1 VRTTIPLVLTF
12 VLGTLFVLEFFVP
25 HGAVA
30 STVDILRE
38 WGLVLAATAFVLG
51 VINVLQVNIPKIRR
65 RERDWGYRLVLV
77 GSALVMVVAGF
88 YQGHNYNDGVV
99 FKYLFDYV
107 FAPANATM
115 FALLAFFIASAA
127 FRAFRARNLEASLML
142 GAAILVMIGVI
153 PIGEWIHEG
162 FPSLKDWILNYA
174 NNAGRRAIMIGAA
187 LGAIATGLRVIL
199 GLERSHLGGE

>member
-1 VRTTIPLVLTF
+1 MRTTIPLAITF
-12 VLGTLFVLEFFVP
+12 LLGTFFVLEFFVP
-25 HGAVA
+25 HGAVQR
-30 STVDILRE
+30 TVDILRE

-51 VINVLQVNIPKIRR
+51 AINVVQVNIPKIRR
-65 RERDWGYRLVLV
+65 RERDWGYRVVLV
-77 GSALVMVVAGF
+77 GSALVMIIAGF
-88 YQGHNYNDGVV
+88 WEGKEGTV
-99 FKYLFDYV
+99 FTYIFNHI

-127 FRAFRARNLEASLML
+127 FRAFRARNLDASLML
-142 GAAILVMIGVI
+142 GAAILVMLGVI
-153 PIGEWIHEG
+153 PLGEMIWSG
-162 FPSLKDWILNYA
+162 FDDLKQWILDYA